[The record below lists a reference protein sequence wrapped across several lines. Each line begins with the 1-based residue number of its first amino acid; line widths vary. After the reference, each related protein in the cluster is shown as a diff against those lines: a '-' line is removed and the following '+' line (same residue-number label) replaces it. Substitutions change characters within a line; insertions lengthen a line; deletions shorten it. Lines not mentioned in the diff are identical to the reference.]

1 MVDKISWYSVIL
13 FLLLLSYSSTC
24 FCRYWL
30 SVGAQPTDTVR
41 GILMRAGLISPP
53 PMVVMG
59 QKKGPSGDTSNPEK
73 MITQ

>member
-1 MVDKISWYSVIL
+1 MLEDWVL
-13 FLLLLSYSSTC
+13 MFGGLSK
-24 FCRYWL
+24 YWL

-59 QKKGPSGDTSNPEK
+59 QKNGPAGETSNPEK
-73 MITQ
+73 SITQ